1 MLKSPTNVKKNS
13 LSKEESTWD
22 GPAARENV
30 VLLRNRGVHRAQ
42 RLVGRA
48 VRNERNRDQLVEGF
62 VKDSGLHPVSS
73 GEPSKAFG
81 MTFQL
86 CPLPA
91 LWLWSCQRSQGG

>member
-1 MLKSPTNVKKNS
+1 MGWPS
-13 LSKEESTWD
+13 SK
-22 GPAARENV
+22 REHGTFEKQ
-30 VLLRNRGVHRAQ
+30 RGVRRAQ

-48 VRNERNRDQLVEGF
+48 VRNEGNRDQLVEGF

-86 CPLPA
+86 CPLSA
-91 LWLWSCQRSQGG
+91 LWL